1 MPTSVKKQI
10 ESLREQLRYH
20 AYQYYVLDD
29 PDIPDVEYGRLHRQ
43 LVALENKNPELITSS
58 SAMQDSLRVY

>member
-1 MPTSVKKQI
+1 MPTSVIKQI

-29 PDIPDVEYGRLHRQ
+29 PDIPDAEYDRLHKQ
-43 LVALENKNPELITSS
+43 LVILEEENPELVTP
-58 SAMQDSLRVY
+58 D